1 MTEPAPPDIT
11 RLLKESVD
19 GDLAAREQ
27 VLALVYDELRRQ
39 ARMQRHHHRVYETL
53 NTTALVHETFLR
65 LWGPS
70 DPGWNDRIHFFRV
83 AGRAMRNV
91 LVDYARRRRAAK
103 RGGGAVD
110 RPVEE
115 AENLPEV
122 KDDEVLA
129 INDALARLEALD
141 ARRPGWSSCATHRPE
156 HRGNRRGPRDL
167 HRHRQ
172 AGVGHGPRLAAARD
186 RAHPVSR
193 SGPGMRLAPQ
203 TSRVRGG

>member
-110 RPVEE
+110 LPVEE

-141 ARRPGWSSCATHRPE
+141 ARQARVVELRYFIGLSIEETAEVLEISTATVKRE
-156 HRGNRRGPRDL
+156 W
-167 HRHRQ
+167 
-172 AGVGHGPRLAAARD
+172 ATARVWLQ
-186 RAHPVSR
+186 REIER
-193 SGPGMRLAPQ
+193 TR
-203 TSRVRGG
+203 